1 MHDSERCSI
10 YGTRV
15 TESQLM
21 IASLSRSCS
30 QKQLQSDNGQ
40 GNQGKSHYGNIVGSH
55 RRERH
60 MKSEDGFAGVSME
73 DFIWQP
79 CVVWGRPAGRTVA
92 K

>member
-10 YGTRV
+10 YGTRT

-21 IASLSRSCS
+21 MASSFKNIFSKTIAESN
-30 QKQLQSDNGQ
+30 NGQ

-60 MKSEDGFAGVSME
+60 MKSEEGFAGVSME

-79 CVVWGRPAGRTVA
+79 CVVWVRLWAER
-92 K
+92 